1 LTDANACPL
10 EIIDFFGAM
19 IAAGRLLCVSSM
31 SNRQLTPSMLLLSA
45 LVLNGTAGCNVHPIK
60 SVEIDGSIEDD
71 VPIRLDIDKKVD
83 VLLVIDNSG
92 SMGEEQ
98 ANLAANFAPFIDT
111 LELVGADYRIAITTT
126 DVGGV
131 GSNCTAPTG
140 GELQLSSCLD
150 RPATFEF
157 DGESLYETAC
167 VAQCE
172 LGDADLQILPTA
184 VEVDGE
190 LVARPWIES
199 YNGIDNLP
207 DTVDP
212 LEAFQCF
219 APQGISGCGWESP
232 LEAIARALG
241 NMEDPTQPE
250 YGFLRQDALLAILVV
265 TDEVDCSYNPDLQDA
280 LFQSDTFKD
289 ELTTELT
296 SAVCWNAGVTCTG
309 DSPYDD
315 CVATDLDANAQ
326 PTTDPTQMVLQ
337 PVSRYVGLL
346 EGIAAQKLEG
356 REVMVSVIA
365 GVPSGYNTGAAEQVF
380 ADSEDPIFQA
390 KFGIGPGCENEVDGV
405 LQQAVPP
412 VRLETFASAFM
423 SPALPEG
430 ARNLYSVCDADY
442 SPAIKDII
450 AGIEQELPPACFPG
464 CVLDLDETTVEL
476 DFSCTILEE
485 SDGASEELPEC
496 IAGAEGPELPADA
509 DACWIAIT
517 GDALASE
524 CIEDHRNLE
533 FDLLRRPGVSVP
545 GDTEVSAVCELASPT
560 QDNCGE

>member
-1 LTDANACPL
+1 MPNH
-10 EIIDFFGAM
+10 
-19 IAAGRLLCVSSM
+19 
-31 SNRQLTPSMLLLSA
+31 QLSPSLLLLSA
-45 LVLNGTAGCNVHPIK
+45 LVFNGTAGCNSHPIK
-60 SVEIDGSIEDD
+60 PVEIEGSIEGDE
-71 VPIRLDIDKKVD
+71 PLRLDVDKKVD

-111 LELVGADYRIAITTT
+111 LEAVGADYRIAITTT
-126 DVGGV
+126 DIGGP
-131 GSNCTAPTG
+131 GPNCTAPTG

-150 RPATFEF
+150 RPASFVF
-157 DGESLYETAC
+157 NGESQYEAAC
-167 VAQCE
+167 AAQCE

-184 VEVDGE
+184 VDVDGE

-199 YNGIDNLP
+199 YNGIGNLP
-207 DTVDP
+207 ESVDP
-212 LEAFQCF
+212 LEAFQCV

-232 LEAIARALG
+232 LEAVSRALT
-241 NMEDPTQPE
+241 NMEDPTKPE
-250 YGFLRQDALLAILVV
+250 HGFLRKDALLAILIV
-265 TDEVDCSYNPDLQDA
+265 TDEVDCSFTPGLQDA
-280 LFQSDTFKD
+280 LFESDTFKD
-289 ELTTELT
+289 ESTTLTT
-296 SAVCWNAGVTCTG
+296 SAVCWNAGVACTG
-309 DSPYDD
+309 DSPYAD

-326 PTTDPTQMVLQ
+326 PTTDPTQMILQ

-365 GVPSGYNTGAAEQVF
+365 GVPSGYNSGELEQVF
-380 ADSEDPIFQA
+380 ADSDDPDFQA
-390 KFGIGPGCENEVDGV
+390 KFGIGAGCENEVDGV

-442 SPAIKDII
+442 SPAIMDIV

-464 CVLDLDETTVEL
+464 CVLDIDEATIEL
-476 DFSCTILEE
+476 EFSCTVLQQ
-485 SDGASEELPEC
+485 SDGASKELPEC
-496 IAGAEGPELPADA
+496 IGGAEGPELPADA
-509 DACWIAIT
+509 DACWVAKT

-524 CIEDHRNLE
+524 CVADHRNLE
-533 FDLLRRPGVSVP
+533 FELLRRTGVSVP
-545 GDTEVSAVCELASPT
+545 SDTEVSAVCELSSFPQT
-560 QDNCGE
+560 DCGQ

>member
-1 LTDANACPL
+1 
-10 EIIDFFGAM
+10 
-19 IAAGRLLCVSSM
+19 M
-31 SNRQLTPSMLLLSA
+31 SNRQLTPSMLLLSV
-45 LVLNGTAGCNVHPIK
+45 LVLNGTAGCINHPIK
-60 SVEIDGSIEDD
+60 PVEFEPSIEGDE
-71 VPIRLDIDKKVD
+71 PLRLDVDKKVD

-111 LELVGADYRIAITTT
+111 LEAVGADYRIAITTT
-126 DVGGV
+126 DVGGP
-131 GSNCTAPTG
+131 GTNCAAPTG

-150 RPATFEF
+150 RPASFEF
-157 DGESLYETAC
+157 NGESLYAAAC
-167 VAQCE
+167 TAQCE
-172 LGDADLQILPTA
+172 LGDADLAIRPTA
-184 VEVDGE
+184 VDVNGE

-207 DTVDP
+207 DTVEP
-212 LEAFQCF
+212 LAAFQCF

-232 LEAIARALG
+232 LEAISRALT

-250 YGFLRQDALLAILVV
+250 YGFLRKDALLAILVV

-280 LFQSDTFKD
+280 LFESDTFKD
-289 ELTTELT
+289 ESTTQIT
-296 SAVCWNAGVTCTG
+296 SAVCWNGGVTCTG
-309 DSPYDD
+309 ESPYDD

-326 PTTDPTQMVLQ
+326 PTSNPEQMVLQ

-365 GVPSGYNTGAAEQVF
+365 GVPSGYNTGEAEQVF
-380 ADSEDPIFQA
+380 ADSTDPDFQA
-390 KFGIGPGCENEVDGV
+390 KFGIGAGCENEVDGV

-423 SPALPEG
+423 SPALPQG

-442 SPAIKDII
+442 SPAIMDIV

-476 DFSCTILEE
+476 EFSCTVLEQRG
-485 SDGASEELPEC
+485 DASHDLPEC
-496 IAGAEGPELPADA
+496 IVGAEGPELPADA
-509 DACWIAIT
+509 DACWIAKT

-524 CIEDHRNLE
+524 CVADHRNLE
-533 FDLLRRPGVSVP
+533 FELLRRDGVAVP
-545 GDTEVSAVCELASPT
+545 TGTEVSAVCELSSFSES
-560 QDNCGE
+560 DCGE

>member
-1 LTDANACPL
+1 
-10 EIIDFFGAM
+10 M
-19 IAAGRLLCVSSM
+19 ILLCTLAM
-31 SNRQLTPSMLLLSA
+31 T
-45 LVLNGTAGCNVHPIK
+45 GTAGCIGHSIK
-60 SVEIDGSIEDD
+60 PVEIDGNIVGDELLPID
-71 VPIRLDIDKKVD
+71 VDKKVD
-83 VLLVIDNSG
+83 VLLIIDNSG

-111 LELVGADYRIAITTT
+111 LELAGADYRIAITTT
-126 DVGGV
+126 DIGGP
-131 GSNCTAPTG
+131 GSNCVSPTG

-157 DGESLYETAC
+157 NGESQYEAAC
-167 VAQCE
+167 VAQCQ
-172 LGDADLQILPTA
+172 LGDAELAILPTA
-184 VEVDGE
+184 VEVGGE
-190 LVARPWIES
+190 LVARPWIQS

-207 DTVDP
+207 DAIEP

-232 LEAIARALG
+232 LEAMSRALG

-250 YGFLRQDALLAILVV
+250 YGFLRDDALLAILIV
-265 TDEVDCSYNPDLQDA
+265 TDEVDCSYNPELQAA
-280 LFQSDTFKD
+280 LFESDTFKD
-289 ELTTELT
+289 ESTTQLT

-326 PTTDPTQMVLQ
+326 PTSDPEQMVLQ

-365 GVPSGYNTGAAEQVF
+365 GVPSGYNTGDVEQVF
-380 ADSEDPIFQA
+380 ADTDDPVFQA
-390 KFGIGPGCENEVDGV
+390 NFGIGAGCENEVDGV

-412 VRLETFASAFM
+412 VRLESFASAFM

-442 SPAIKDII
+442 SPAIADIV

-464 CVLDLDETTVEL
+464 CVLDLDESTVEL
-476 DFSCTILEE
+476 DFSCTVLEQSGGE
-485 SDGASEELPEC
+485 SQAMPEC
-496 IAGAEGPELPADA
+496 IVGADGPELPTSA
-509 DACWIAIT
+509 DACWHGKT
-517 GDALASE
+517 GDAIASE
-524 CIEDHRNLE
+524 CVANHRNLE
-533 FDLLRRPGVSVP
+533 FELLRREGVSVP
-545 GDTEVSAVCELASPT
+545 GDTEISAVCELSTLP
-560 QDNCGE
+560 QLDCGV